1 MRHTSGLDLVLTQDE
16 TAAAFSA
23 AVPPIFQTS
32 TFLFQT
38 YEALEDCYSGAS
50 SADLYSRTG
59 NPTVRLLEDKL
70 ARLEGGGKAIAFSS
84 GMAAI
89 SSAVLGL
96 LKAGDRIVSIRNAYS
111 DAYRLF
117 EVLLPRFGIETD
129 YVDASDL
136 EALQDHL
143 EGAALLFLEN
153 PSSFVFETLN
163 LRKVAALAR
172 AKNVIT
178 LTDNSFASPVLQRP
192 IEAGIDLVV
201 HSASKY
207 LSGHS
212 DVVAGCVIG
221 HPTYIDRIRAT
232 AVPLLGAKLSAMEAS
247 LILRGLRT
255 LALRVDAHTQTAD
268 WIVERLKDDPR
279 IARIHRPG
287 HAEPLPETLS
297 GAGGLFTLTF
307 QEGVDIRAFCNALR
321 IFRLGVSWGGFES
334 LVLPAAIAN
343 RQDSGP
349 NALNAFQI
357 SKNSVRFFAG
367 LEGASALLEDITA
380 ALDAAWHQE
389 AVKESA
395 LGG

>member
-1 MRHTSGLDLVLTQDE
+1 MRNTSGLDLMLTQDE

-70 ARLEGGGKAIAFSS
+70 ARLEGGHGAIAFSS

-89 SSAVLGL
+89 SSSVLGL
-96 LKAGDRIVSIRNAYS
+96 LKSGDRIVSVRNAYS

-117 EVLLPRFGIETD
+117 EMLLPRFGIRTD
-129 YVDASDL
+129 YVDAADL
-136 EALQDHL
+136 AGLQDRL
-143 EGAALLFLEN
+143 DDAAMLFLES
-153 PSSFVFETLN
+153 PSSFVFDTLD
-163 LRKVAALAR
+163 LRKIADMAR
-172 AKNVIT
+172 AQNVIT
-178 LTDNSFASPVLQRP
+178 LIDNSFASPVLQRP
-192 IEAGIDLVV
+192 IEAGVDLVV

-255 LALRVDAHTQTAD
+255 LALRVDAHTETAT
-268 WIVERLKDDPR
+268 WIVDRLKDDPR
-279 IARIHRPG
+279 IAGIHRPG
-287 HAEPLPETLS
+287 HSKPLPETLR
-297 GAGGLFTLTF
+297 GAGGLFTLDF
-307 QEGVDIRAFCNALR
+307 RPGVDVRAFCNALK

-343 RQDSGP
+343 RRDSGP
-349 NALNAFQI
+349 NALNAFGV
-357 SKNSVRFFAG
+357 SKNAVRFFAG
-367 LEGASALLEDITA
+367 LEGAPALLEDITA
-380 ALDAAWHQE
+380 ALDAAWAAE
-389 AVKESA
+389 AVQETA
-395 LGG
+395 LDG